1 MARGRLR
8 IEKAGPSRPGRRL
21 AVLPVA
27 ALVAIAMVAC
37 GGDDKEDTEGASGQS
52 ATTAAAVTTVAPA
65 ATTTTAAKATVA
77 TTSNPALGTIL
88 VDSAGKTLYVF
99 DRDTGGTSSCTGNC
113 AVTWP
118 ALVLP
123 SGTTT
128 PVAGSGVSGLGAV
141 ARPDDATK
149 MQVTLGGKPLYNFS
163 GDAAPGDTKG
173 DGVGG
178 TWHVAKPS

>member
-1 MARGRLR
+1 MA
-8 IEKAGPSRPGRRL
+8 
-21 AVLPVA
+21 
-27 ALVAIAMVAC
+27 AC
-37 GGDDKEDTEGASGQS
+37 GDDGEDEPEGAGQS
-52 ATTAAAVTTVAPA
+52 VTTAAAVTTVAPAA

-77 TTSNPALGTIL
+77 TASNTALGTIL

-99 DRDTGGTSSCTGNC
+99 DRDTGGASSCTGNC

-128 PVAGSGVSGLGAV
+128 PVAGSGVNGLGVV
-141 ARPDDATK
+141 ARPDDASK
-149 MQVTLGGKPLYNFS
+149 MQVTLGGKPLYTFS
-163 GDAAPGDTKG
+163 GDTAAGDTKG